1 MKNKKKNKRIATVI
15 SILLALTSAVVF
27 WLVTKYVDYYTNGT
41 SPETEDTPS
50 AYSLGYDAA
59 EVL

>member
-15 SILLALTSAVVF
+15 SILLALASAVVF

-50 AYSLGYDAA
+50 AYFLGCDAT